1 MPLITAEKFL
11 NFPSF
16 KGCSATTR
24 FLRMLDEIFDLLN
37 STSKFGKWS
46 KALSQTNT
54 GYWMDVSQTTSS
66 HILGLKDLQGKR
78 IVDGRRKTGF
88 LGFLLNMKAVKS
100 VFKTH
105 VEPGSLNY
113 LLTSLTYKLSQDH
126 LEIFFGC
133 IRARLGS
140 NNNPTVP
147 QACNI
152 KTKRMLFT
160 QKK

>member
-1 MPLITAEKFL
+1 
-11 NFPSF
+11 
-16 KGCSATTR
+16 
-24 FLRMLDEIFDLLN
+24 
-37 STSKFGKWS
+37 
-46 KALSQTNT
+46 
-54 GYWMDVSQTTSS
+54 MDVSQTTSS

-105 VEPGSLNY
+105 VESGSLNY
-113 LLTSLTYKLSQDH
+113 LLSYKLSQDH

-147 QACNI
+147 QATLKSKEFYLN
-152 KTKRMLFT
+152 KRSEYSSQYLIL
-160 QKK
+160 